1 MDDRAL
7 EAELAAKATAPR
19 VTLQHLEDEIA
30 ATHTFNLGDALAAL
44 GFSVPEDAS
53 LTTICAI
60 TTKLGFVLVGTSA
73 CVSKDNYNP
82 DIGGRIAKQKAFDQL
97 WPLEGY
103 RLKAQLEDQRKHA
116 SAIAKVN
123 HASEPAQT
131 QG

>member
-1 MDDRAL
+1 MDDREL
-7 EAELAAKATAPR
+7 ERELAAKAKAPR

-44 GFSVPEDAS
+44 GHDVPEDAS

-60 TTKLGFVLVGTSA
+60 TTRLGFVLVGTSA
-73 CVSKDNYNP
+73 CVSKENYNA

-103 RLKAQLEDQRKHA
+103 RLKAQLEDQRQHA
-116 SAIAKVN
+116 SAIAKGRDP
-123 HASEPAQT
+123 SQPAQT